1 LSILE
6 ALINFVPMDEVVDDF
21 NIFFDTKNI
30 ITTAGIGYGT
40 GRSQAIGIV
49 HVGLIDGPIPLV
61 WLVRRA

>member
-1 LSILE
+1 M
-6 ALINFVPMDEVVDDF
+6 PMDEVVDDF